1 MGGVNFNVDSV
12 FSPALTDSMLDWKTR
27 LHDVP
32 INVLMVLV
40 FGRYMER
47 YGGQYYARAKNLVPQ
62 LRQAYDKALS
72 ECDLLL
78 LPTTITQAS
87 RLPESE
93 EKMTDDYIVQD
104 LFSTSANACQ
114 FNITGHP
121 AISIPCGMA
130 GGLPVG
136 MMLVAK
142 HLDEATLYRAAYAF
156 EQNQ

>member
-1 MGGVNFNVDSV
+1 MGGVNFNVDGV
-12 FSPALTDSMLDWKTR
+12 CSPALADAMLGWKSR

-47 YGGQYYARAKNLVPQ
+47 YGGQYYARAKNLVPR
-62 LRQAYDKALS
+62 LRQAYDQALAQN
-72 ECDLLL
+72 DLLL

-87 RLPESE
+87 RLPASPEQ
-93 EKMTDDYIVQD
+93 MTDDYIVQD

-142 HLDEATLYRAAYAF
+142 HFDETALYRAAFAF
-156 EQNQ
+156 EQEE